1 MKNIRIEMTS
11 KSVYFFTVDDMD
23 NANAKDVLDYL
34 VKEQLVD
41 ESQVVSYNL
50 Y

>member
-1 MKNIRIEMTS
+1 LKNIRIEMTS
-11 KSVYFFTVDDMD
+11 KSVYFFTVDNMD
-23 NANAKDVLDYL
+23 DANAQDVLDYL

-41 ESQVVSYNL
+41 KSQVVSYNL